1 MALDLSDPKTKKT
14 AIAVIVAVVVL
25 YLFYA
30 FVLTDRK
37 DKLEEDRKKLQQA
50 NQEYQQTI
58 MMARPL
64 EVILKEIEI
73 QNETL
78 LIYNELLP
86 TSENVFELIDQLSET
101 ERSAD
106 IVIRGFEKTDITE
119 NVDESY
125 ISYNY
130 NLVIEG
136 RYHNFARFLAETLNL
151 PRILSFKDM
160 NFEVMKVEE
169 EEKEL
174 PKLQINCTLISYAF
188 LQKTGD

>member
-14 AIAVIVAVVVL
+14 AIAVIVPVVVL

-30 FVLTDRK
+30 YVLTDRK

-50 NQEYQQTI
+50 NQEYQQTK

-64 EVILKEIEI
+64 DVILKEIEV
-73 QNETL
+73 QNEIL
-78 LIYNELLP
+78 VKYDELLP
-86 TSENVFELIDQLSET
+86 TSENVFQLIDQLSET

-106 IVIRGFEKTDITE
+106 IVIRGFQKTDTAE

-130 NLVIEG
+130 ELVIEG
-136 RYHNFARFLAETLNL
+136 RYHDFAKFIAETLNL

-169 EEKEL
+169 EEEEL
-174 PKLQINCTLISYAF
+174 PKLQISCTLISYAF